1 MSGTRLFAF
10 VILHFGSVAVTDRCV
25 RSIRAMD
32 EQERIRIVIVD
43 NEVDADEARRE
54 KVRARYEK
62 PERVSVLTVRAGAS
76 AARLKPSRRAYLA
89 QVGGLADAFAATGG
103 SADATAAGG
112 SAGAF
117 AAGGGSERKNSSPA
131 AAAAGG
137 GSADGAMAGGFSYA
151 NNLGYRFA
159 RDELGAGFIVVAN
172 NDIEFLQKDFLRRLE
187 DVYAAQPCHVIGPD
201 VVRAGTGEHQ
211 NPMAE
216 DIPTAAQAQ
225 YTIVTNRLAMRLWP
239 FSEPVV
245 RRVLEKQAKGKV
257 SADAREKAADGR
269 QPAVNENC
277 ADGRQPAVNENCA
290 ADGQRAARATGA
302 QADGTEKD
310 PVLFG
315 ACLIFTPAFTGKEAA
330 AFRPETRFFYE
341 EFILALR
348 CRRCGYR
355 MVFAPELEVLHE
367 NGAATKQ
374 VHRDSAKRLRFML
387 ERTAEACG
395 IYRRYLLDG
404 E

>member
-1 MSGTRLFAF
+1 MRRGGR
-10 VILHFGSVAVTDRCV
+10 RC
-25 RSIRAMD
+25 
-32 EQERIRIVIVD
+32 
-43 NEVDADEARRE
+43 AR
-54 KVRARYEK
+54 RYEK

-103 SADATAAGG
+103 SADATAAGGSAGAFAAGGGSERKNSSPAAAAAGG